1 MKIDHQPV
9 IEEYIKLSFAME
21 EYTPG
26 YVDAYF
32 GPEEWKAQASQ
43 DGKLPL
49 DILVKRTAK
58 LLDETSKADMDEQRR
73 DFLSRQITAM
83 QMSQRLLAGE
93 QVSLADE
100 TEALYDIRPGWVD
113 EAQFVEAQKE
123 LDQLLPT
130 GNSLVERMEAWN
142 KSLEI
147 SIDKAKELLPHVT
160 KRLREITNQKF
171 DLPKDETFALEW
183 VSGKPWGAYNWY
195 LGDFRSRIDIN
206 TDIPTGIN
214 RLPYLIAHEG
224 YPGHHTELSIKEEKL
239 VRQRKW
245 LEHTVVL
252 SNSPSSL
259 IAEGIATTSL
269 KINFSDDE
277 LEGWYRDEILPMAG
291 MSHIDPRQ
299 MIEID
304 NSKRKTEYAVG
315 NIAFMLFDQKKSE
328 EDAEQYLEKYAVSD
342 EQERKHYVRFVSDPL
357 ARSYVFTYDLGR
369 DLLEE
374 LFKEKDRTEYFKR
387 LLEEP
392 VTPSQVR
399 QWINQ

>member
-1 MKIDHQPV
+1 MNTGIDPL

-21 EYTPG
+21 EYIPG
-26 YVDAYF
+26 YIDAYF
-32 GPEEWKAQASQ
+32 GPEEWRIQAVQ
-43 DGKLPL
+43 EGKLPL
-49 DILVKRTAK
+49 NVLKDRIAK
-58 LLDETSKADMDEQRR
+58 LADNISNANMDEQRR

-93 QVSLADE
+93 RVSLADE
-100 TEALYDIRPGWVD
+100 TEALYDIRPSWVD
-113 EAQFVEAQKE
+113 EAQFIEAQKE
-123 LDQLLPT
+123 LDQFLPP

-147 SIDKAKELLPHVT
+147 SIDKAKELVLHVT
-160 KRLREITNQKF
+160 KRLREITYQKF

-183 VSGKPWGAYNWY
+183 VSDKPWGAYNWY
-195 LGDFRSRIDIN
+195 LGGFRSRIDVN
-206 TDIPTGIN
+206 VDRPTGIN

-239 VRQRKW
+239 VRQKEYF
-245 LEHTVVL
+245 EHTIVL
-252 SNSPSSL
+252 NNSPSSV
-259 IAEGIATTSL
+259 ISEGIATTSL

-277 LEGWYRDEILPMAG
+277 LEIWYRDEILPMAG
-291 MSHIDPRQ
+291 ISHINPRQ
-299 MIEID
+299 LIEID
-304 NSKRKTEYAVG
+304 KSKSKTECAIG
-315 NIAFMLFDQKKSE
+315 NIAFMLFDQQKSE
-328 EDAEQYLEKYAVSD
+328 KDAEQYLEKYAVSD

-374 LFKEKDRTEYFKR
+374 LFNHGNRSEYFKR

-399 QWINQ
+399 QWIKQ